1 MTVVSLASAK
11 RTAFLLSI
19 AQAVLGS
26 AAPIAISM
34 GALAGQYLLG
44 PDKSLATAPVTGF
57 NVGVALGAIPA
68 AWLLRKLGGKQGF
81 MSGAM
86 LTAIGGALAAASLF
100 QGSFW
105 AFVFSL
111 AILGLGGAFVQQ
123 IRFAAADNSPHE
135 FKAQAISWVLA
146 GGIISAVLGPQA
158 VILTREAFAPVMFA
172 GAYVAIIG
180 FALAGMLVL
189 IPITFA
195 KVRTAAE
202 TQADLDDAR
211 PFREIVSQPKFII
224 ALTCAV
230 GSYALMSFVMTGA
243 PLAMVACGH
252 SVDNAT
258 LGIQWHV
265 LAMFGPSFFTGR
277 LIARFGKEK
286 IIATGLLILIS
297 CALVA
302 MSGLALW
309 NFWGSLVLLGLGW
322 NFGFIGST
330 ALFTE
335 TYRLSEKGK
344 VQGFHDF
351 VLFGS
356 VALSSLFAGKV
367 LNSFGWN
374 TVNGIIFPVVFICLA
389 ALAALTF
396 SARKGPAV

>member
-1 MTVVSLASAK
+1 MTEISVASAK
-11 RTAFLLSI
+11 RTAMLLSI

-68 AWLLRKLGGKQGF
+68 AFLLRKLGGKLGF
-81 MSGAM
+81 MSGAL
-86 LTAIGGALAAASLF
+86 LTALGGACAAASLF

-105 AFVFSL
+105 LFVCSL

-123 IRFAAADNSPHE
+123 IRFAAADNSPSE

-146 GGIISAVLGPQA
+146 GGIVSAVLGPQA
-158 VILTREAFAPVMFA
+158 VIQTREAFAPVMFA
-172 GAYVAIIG
+172 GSYVAIIG

-202 TQADLDDAR
+202 NQADRDDAR

-286 IIATGLLILIS
+286 IIATGLLTLIS

-302 MSGLALW
+302 MAGIQLW
-309 NFWGSLVLLGLGW
+309 NFWLSLILLGLGW

-374 TVNGIIFPVVFICLA
+374 TVNGIIFPVVLICLA
-389 ALAALTF
+389 ALAVLTL
-396 SARKGPAV
+396 SARKRAEV